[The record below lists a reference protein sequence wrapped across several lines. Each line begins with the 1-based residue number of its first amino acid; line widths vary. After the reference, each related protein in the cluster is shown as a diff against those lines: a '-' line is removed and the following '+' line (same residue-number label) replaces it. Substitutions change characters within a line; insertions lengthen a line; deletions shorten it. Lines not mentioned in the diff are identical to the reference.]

1 MLLYL
6 GEPAAGAWDVAVP
19 LAAAIALGLLMV
31 GFCRLILRR
40 IDKLSAVQALRTGVS
55 GKIRPKRH
63 RLKLTSF
70 KRVPVCLWMGV
81 REAFRPAY
89 ALLFGVLSVCTI
101 VMVMPVCV
109 VTTMDNPGF
118 STYLGIGGADVRMDV
133 KKIDSSQS
141 GVGGLDQAFARVKA
155 DPGVSQ
161 AVKMTVHRYDMAA
174 AGRKGTVALVESGD
188 HTTFPVSYLR
198 GKAPVAANEIAL
210 SSGQAKESGADV
222 GDAVTLT
229 VPRGG
234 TGDGPSSPVSGQ
246 SGDSRKLRVTGV
258 YQDITNG
265 GKTAK
270 TPMET
275 VAGDT
280 SEPTQQVIYADLKE
294 SADPAEAVAGLRAKL
309 PGVTVVQLQE
319 YISQTLGATISQMR
333 TVCVFAGIVSAALA
347 FLVSALFAVLVVKRE
362 TPQIA
367 AQLAIGASRR
377 GLRGQYLIR
386 FGAVLVM
393 GIAAGAL
400 AVLTLG
406 EAAVGAV
413 LGMLGAP
420 NLSLVVNPWLVWIA
434 LPGVLAL
441 TVAGA
446 VLLALR
452 RMRTAE
458 MEDAE

>member
-1 MLLYL
+1 M
-6 GEPAAGAWDVAVP
+6 
-19 LAAAIALGLLMV
+19 
-31 GFCRLILRR
+31 
-40 IDKLSAVQALRTGVS
+40 
-55 GKIRPKRH
+55 
-63 RLKLTSF
+63 
-70 KRVPVCLWMGV
+70 
-81 REAFRPAY
+81 
-89 ALLFGVLSVCTI
+89 
-101 VMVMPVCV
+101 
-109 VTTMDNPGF
+109 
-118 STYLGIGGADVRMDV
+118 
-133 KKIDSSQS
+133 
-141 GVGGLDQAFARVKA
+141 
-155 DPGVSQ
+155 
-161 AVKMTVHRYDMAA
+161 
-174 AGRKGTVALVESGD
+174 
-188 HTTFPVSYLR
+188 
-198 GKAPVAANEIAL
+198 
-210 SSGQAKESGADV
+210 
-222 GDAVTLT
+222 TLT

-246 SGDSRKLRVTGV
+246 SADSRKLRVTGV

-280 SEPTQQVIYADLKE
+280 SEPAQQVIYADLKE

-377 GLRGQYLIR
+377 SLRGQYLIR
-386 FGAVLVM
+386 FGAVLLM

-420 NLSLVVNPWLVWIA
+420 NLSLAVNPWLVWIA

>member
-1 MLLYL
+1 M
-6 GEPAAGAWDVAVP
+6 
-19 LAAAIALGLLMV
+19 
-31 GFCRLILRR
+31 
-40 IDKLSAVQALRTGVS
+40 
-55 GKIRPKRH
+55 
-63 RLKLTSF
+63 
-70 KRVPVCLWMGV
+70 
-81 REAFRPAY
+81 
-89 ALLFGVLSVCTI
+89 
-101 VMVMPVCV
+101 
-109 VTTMDNPGF
+109 
-118 STYLGIGGADVRMDV
+118 
-133 KKIDSSQS
+133 
-141 GVGGLDQAFARVKA
+141 
-155 DPGVSQ
+155 
-161 AVKMTVHRYDMAA
+161 
-174 AGRKGTVALVESGD
+174 
-188 HTTFPVSYLR
+188 
-198 GKAPVAANEIAL
+198 
-210 SSGQAKESGADV
+210 
-222 GDAVTLT
+222 
-229 VPRGG
+229 
-234 TGDGPSSPVSGQ
+234 SGQ
-246 SGDSRKLRVTGV
+246 SADSRKLRVTGV

-280 SEPTQQVIYADLKE
+280 SEPAQQVIYADFKE

-393 GIAAGAL
+393 GIAVGAL